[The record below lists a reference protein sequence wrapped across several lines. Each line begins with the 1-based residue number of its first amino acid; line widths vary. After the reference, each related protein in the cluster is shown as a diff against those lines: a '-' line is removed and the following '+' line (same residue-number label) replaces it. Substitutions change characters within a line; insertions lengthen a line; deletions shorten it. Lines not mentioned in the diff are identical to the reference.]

1 MIRKSIIYTYIIIAL
16 FTFQH
21 IKAQVNIG
29 NDKKPEAFSLLEIN
43 SSDRGL
49 IHPQMSTTER
59 NTFTA
64 NLITN
69 ANKENEAQGL
79 IIFNTTTHC
88 LEYYKNKAE
97 GWVSLCNEINI
108 EQIPLDDA
116 ANPAKIR
123 PYSSTDP
130 TISDGTYG
138 KRKYDVAQSDLN
150 SSVNGS
156 CGLKGAAYG
165 RPGDFNTT
173 NDYRRYY
180 ALEFNASEDMTKITD
195 IIVGIRQYETKIVT
209 ISGDKPGGGASPN
222 TFDRVNAIVVDFNS
236 IGADEINTLASGR
249 KEANAFYT
257 TIYALFKRDGVLK
270 RVEYTFLVMD
280 CLGCG
285 VRSQSGDEWLKVGC
299 YNQGVI
305 QDSSTPSP
313 FTYNALL
320 NGDLYQWG
328 RATDGHEKAN
338 SPIFTPYP
346 AIGEITYPTAPL
358 DLLDSN
364 GQPMDNP
371 PFNFRVGKF
380 IPVTTA
386 SQAFFFGDWSVQ
398 HNTKLWGDGTSN
410 PQMAKRTNDPCP
422 NGFRLPTEQ
431 EMIMII
437 NALDVDNSKN
447 GAVPKAGDEWTTLFL
462 PYTTIRDIE
471 GVLSTSAATTKA
483 QYWTS
488 TVSSTGVQDATVRG
502 SIMTSSAMSV
512 GNMDRALGNA
522 VRCVAE

>member
-1 MIRKSIIYTYIIIAL
+1 MIRKLVLCVLILLTVGLHVA
-16 FTFQH
+16 Q
-21 IKAQVNIG
+21 AQVTIG
-29 NDKKPEAFSLLEIN
+29 SNKEPESFSLLEID

-49 IHPQMSTTER
+49 RHPQMTTSER
-59 NTFTA
+59 NTFTK
-64 NLITN
+64 NFITDV
-69 ANKENEAQGL
+69 NKENEARGL
-79 IIFNTTTHC
+79 VIYNTSIGC
-88 LEYYKNKAE
+88 LEYYKNKEE
-97 GWVSLCNEINI
+97 GWLSLCNDVVI
-108 EQIPLDDA
+108 EQIPLDNA
-116 ANPAKIR
+116 TNPAKIR

-130 TISDGTYG
+130 VISDGTYG
-138 KRKYDVAQSDLN
+138 KRKYDVAQSSLN
-150 SSVNGS
+150 SSVDGS
-156 CGLKGAAYG
+156 CGLIGAAYG

-195 IIVGIRQYETKIVT
+195 IIIGIRQYETKIVT
-209 ISGDKPGGGASPN
+209 VSGDKPGGGASPN
-222 TFDRVNAIVVDFNS
+222 TFDRVNAIIVDFNS
-236 IGADEINTLASGR
+236 TGANEINTIASGR

-285 VRSQSGDEWLKVGC
+285 VRSQSGDEWLRVSC
-299 YNQGVI
+299 YNQGVV
-305 QDSSTPSP
+305 QNASTPSP

-328 RATDGHEKAN
+328 RATDGHEKAD

-346 AIGEITYPTAPL
+346 AIGEITYPTASL
-358 DLLDSN
+358 DVLNAN
-364 GQPMDNP
+364 GQPQDDS

-386 SQAFFFGDWSVQ
+386 SQALFFGDWSVQ
-398 HNTKLWGDGTSN
+398 HNAKLWGNGTSN
-410 PQMAKRTNDPCP
+410 PQMAKSVNDPCP

-431 EMIMII
+431 EMTIIMD
-437 NALDVDNSKN
+437 ALVVDNSKS
-447 GAVPKAGDEWTTLFL
+447 GAVSKAGDEWTTLFL
-462 PYTTIRDIE
+462 PYTTFRDVE
-471 GVLSTSAATTKA
+471 GTLSTGSATTKA

-488 TVSSTGVQDATVRG
+488 TVSSTSAQDATVRG
-502 SIMTSSAMSV
+502 LNMTSSAMSI
-512 GNMDRALGNA
+512 GSMDRALGNA